1 MHREGGD
8 EMRVTAKINNS
19 AVLCIDDNG
28 EELVAFGKG
37 IGFPSLGF

>member
-1 MHREGGD
+1 
-8 EMRVTAKINNS
+8 MRVTAKINNS

-37 IGFPSLGF
+37 IGFCELGSEVDLQRV